1 LFENNLL
8 EKQMENNTKLSQLHG
23 KKWLEKQLEHNML
36 KVELLWEECHV
47 GQKDN
52 NISPP
57 TTAPSFKTLS
67 STSSALDVSIV
78 KDKEQIKP
86 TITRGLG
93 MMKSSLLSTQVRTEI
108 INTSCIISGV
118 LIAKLPSLNET
129 RQFIVDQ
136 YHD

>member
-1 LFENNLL
+1 
-8 EKQMENNTKLSQLHG
+8 M
-23 KKWLEKQLEHNML
+23 
-36 KVELLWEECHV
+36 

-57 TTAPSFKTLS
+57 ITAPSFKTLS
-67 STSSALDVSIV
+67 STSSALDIPIV
-78 KDKEQIKP
+78 KDKEKIKP

-93 MMKSSLLSTQVRTEI
+93 MMKSSLLSTQARIEI
-108 INTSCIISGV
+108 ISTNYVISGV

-136 YHD
+136 HHDHFQRKPVSK